1 MQRCNLFNNE
11 KSADIVFEVGDDEMK
26 SSVGLSRY
34 HAHRLILQ
42 ECAPSELCPPPDEEN
57 DITNIPIT
65 DVHPEWWE
73 NCAKEIIYAADK
85 YGVINLK
92 LEAEAVYMLTQ
103 LRLQ

>member
-1 MQRCNLFNNE
+1 M
-11 KSADIVFEVGDDEMK
+11 SI
-26 SSVGLSRY
+26 
-34 HAHRLILQ
+34 LIFFTIYL
-42 ECAPSELCPPPDEEN
+42 L
-57 DITNIPIT
+57 
-65 DVHPEWWE
+65 HLWWE

>member
-1 MQRCNLFNNE
+1 MLNLFNNE
-11 KSADIVFEVGDDEMK
+11 KSADIVFGVGDDEMK

-65 DVHPEWWE
+65 DVHPD
-73 NCAKEIIYAADK
+73 IFHHLLITFMV
-85 YGVINLK
+85 GK
-92 LEAEAVYMLTQ
+92 LCK
-103 LRLQ
+103 RNH